1 MVGALQGN
9 GEQQGPR
16 IPDEINT
23 FGGVAALR
31 LLDLR
36 DINAPL
42 AEVRAYLAARY
53 EQRFT
58 MNATL
63 FEKTVASVF
72 RGLGF
77 EARAVG
83 RSGDDGIDV
92 VLDGPDGSTIGVQV
106 KRYTGRIGVHQI
118 RELTGALVINRLT
131 RGIFVTTS
139 DFESGAPRTAALWS
153 PRKPIDLY
161 NADRFYDALKLSQL
175 QEGKPFDEFLSEL
188 QHRPLTLI
196 HTNRDHGAA

>member
-1 MVGALQGN
+1 VHFK
-9 GEQQGPR
+9 ETVSSKGPASQH
-16 IPDEINT
+16 EINT
-23 FGGVAALR
+23 FGGVAALK

-36 DINAPL
+36 DIDAPL
-42 AEVRAYLAARY
+42 ADVRAYLAARY

-58 MNATL
+58 MNTTL
-63 FEKTVASVF
+63 FEQTVASVF
-72 RGLGF
+72 RDLGY

-106 KRYTGRIGVHQI
+106 KRYKGRIGVHQI
-118 RELTGALVINRLT
+118 RELTGALVINKLT

-139 DFESGAPRTAALWS
+139 DFESGAPRTAALS
-153 PRKPIDLY
+153 ESEGKPIELY

-175 QEGKPFDEFLSEL
+175 KEGKPFDEFLSEL

-196 HTNRDHGAA
+196 HTNRDHGPA